1 MFSNDRLQR
10 VLLIL
15 GILCALTY
23 LASVFWSIVQVF
35 FNLLLLLG
43 LAWLVAFILRP
54 IAEWLDRGPVPALAV
69 GLVRRR
75 WGDRPAR
82 LLAAVRIPYGLA
94 AVLLY
99 MMTLFGIG
107 LIIVLIVPGIV
118 KQLLELAQQAPEYI
132 QQIPDWWDGVQV
144 KIVERFDVD
153 PETLADVVP
162 IDDLVRQAT
171 NRIPRLIDNMITV
184 IQSIATGVAN
194 TLLVLILS
202 LYIMLDGRRLSAGMK
217 RVVPNRYQDEM
228 RFVVRT
234 FDRTFGGFL
243 RGQVLMALI
252 EGVFTGILMRLF
264 GLKFTMLTAILS
276 GFLMFIPELGAPV
289 AAAAPSV
296 AAVLQGA
303 NVALPLIIIMLI
315 FQQILLRFIIPMVM
329 SEAIGMPPLLILVS
343 VLGSAKLMGLW
354 GFFFGIPL
362 AGAVYTF
369 TVVFL
374 ERLKLAA
381 DAEDKARE
389 AAEQAR
395 KVKGAEV
402 ATQG

>member
-1 MFSNDRLQR
+1 MFSNERLTR

-54 IAEWLDRGPVPALAV
+54 IAEWLDRGPVPALAI
-69 GLVRRR
+69 GFVRRR
-75 WGDRPAR
+75 WGGRPAR
-82 LLAAVRIPYGLA
+82 VLAAVRIPYGLA

-99 MMTLFGIG
+99 LMMLFGIG

-132 QQIPDWWDGVQV
+132 QNIPDWWDGVQA

-162 IDDLVRQAT
+162 VDDLVRQAT
-171 NRIPRLIDNMITV
+171 NRIPTLIDNLIDV

-217 RVVPNRYQDEM
+217 RIVPNRYQDEM

-252 EGVFTGILMRLF
+252 EGVFTGIVMRLF
-264 GLKFTMLTAILS
+264 GLKFTMITAILS
-276 GFLMFIPELGAPV
+276 GLLMFIPELGAPV

-296 AAVLQGA
+296 TAILQGA
-303 NVALPLIIIMLI
+303 NVAVPLIIIMLI
-315 FQQILLRFIIPMVM
+315 FQQILLRFIIPLFM

-369 TVVFL
+369 VVVFL
-374 ERLKLAA
+374 ERLKQAT
-381 DAEDKARE
+381 DAEDAARE
-389 AAEQAR
+389 TAEWA
-395 KVKGAEV
+395 KLDP
-402 ATQG
+402 T